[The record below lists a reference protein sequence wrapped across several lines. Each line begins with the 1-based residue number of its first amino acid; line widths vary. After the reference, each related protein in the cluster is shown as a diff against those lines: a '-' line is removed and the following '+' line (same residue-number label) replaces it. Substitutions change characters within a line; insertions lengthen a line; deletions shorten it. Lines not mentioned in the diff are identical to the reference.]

1 MSFTDFLLLSPFVIA
16 GLGGLA
22 VLLAGVVPVAYARG
36 LAYGLTVAVLL
47 VSGVLSLALW
57 GHERVIQGLIVIDSV
72 SLGFMTLSAAGALAT
87 VLLARHYGPTL
98 GEVNEAFYGLVL
110 FATVGMFILVS
121 SADLLA
127 GFVGLELIAVPLFGL
142 IAWQP
147 RRLGAIEGG
156 LKYAVL
162 SGLAAAFFLY
172 GIAMIYAGSGTLD
185 TGAIAAAMAGP
196 RGVPALVTVG
206 TVLLLVGIGFELAV
220 VPFHMWAADIY
231 QGAPVPV
238 TALLG
243 TVAKVAMLVFLSRL
257 IGEQMAPVWTP
268 FLPLMVVL
276 AAAGMVAG
284 NFLALRQRNVK
295 RLLGYST
302 VAHIGYVL
310 AALSSGTQS
319 GFQAAL
325 YYGLAYA
332 VMNLAVFGVVA
343 VLATEVGDREDL
355 ESYRGLGRRH
365 PWLGL
370 VLAIGVLSLA
380 GVPPTAGFFAKLFV
394 FLAALEAGLLGLAVL
409 LALTTAVSFYYY
421 LKVLL
426 VFFASAEEEAAPAER
441 LSFGTG
447 LVLASAAALTLGMG
461 VYAQAFLVF

>member
-1 MSFTDFLLLSPFVIA
+1 M
-16 GLGGLA
+16 
-22 VLLAGVVPVAYARG
+22 
-36 LAYGLTVAVLL
+36 
-47 VSGVLSLALW
+47 
-57 GHERVIQGLIVIDSV
+57 
-72 SLGFMTLSAAGALAT
+72 
-87 VLLARHYGPTL
+87 
-98 GEVNEAFYGLVL
+98 
-110 FATVGMFILVS
+110 
-121 SADLLA
+121 
-127 GFVGLELIAVPLFGL
+127 
-142 IAWQP
+142 
-147 RRLGAIEGG
+147 
-156 LKYAVL
+156 
-162 SGLAAAFFLY
+162 
-172 GIAMIYAGSGTLD
+172 
-185 TGAIAAAMAGP
+185 
-196 RGVPALVTVG
+196 
-206 TVLLLVGIGFELAV
+206 
-220 VPFHMWAADIY
+220 
-231 QGAPVPV
+231 
-238 TALLG
+238 
-243 TVAKVAMLVFLSRL
+243 
-257 IGEQMAPVWTP
+257 
-268 FLPLMVVL
+268 
-276 AAAGMVAG
+276 
-284 NFLALRQRNVK
+284 
-295 RLLGYST
+295 
-302 VAHIGYVL
+302 AHIGYVL

-409 LALTTAVSFYYY
+409 LALTTALSFYYY